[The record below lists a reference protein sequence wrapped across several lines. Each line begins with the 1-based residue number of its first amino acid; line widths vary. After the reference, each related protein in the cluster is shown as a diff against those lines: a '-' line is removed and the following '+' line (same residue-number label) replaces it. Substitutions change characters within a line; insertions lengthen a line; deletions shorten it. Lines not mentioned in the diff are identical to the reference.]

1 MLLLS
6 IIIPLYNVEAYIGKL
21 LQSIFSQDTERV
33 EIIVVNDGTPDD
45 SMNVVQ
51 GFVSVHANLHIVNQP
66 NRGLSEARNA
76 GLKQA
81 QGKYVWFVDGDDS
94 ISTDSLNGLRNLL
107 LTADMDVWA
116 FDVTRIR
123 NVNGSEK
130 EETDKL
136 CYKRSQYRFY
146 NRMLKRDDTV
156 GVLKEAFVQRFVFR
170 KDFLDANGLRFFS
183 GIYHEDNEFMP
194 RVMFYARNVMFVEK
208 AYYRYL
214 IRENGNIMSTKNV
227 KRIKDRLLITDN
239 LLKFKHEHARTPEDR
254 CFMNFYIFSMIRGLI
269 CEQNDFGAEGQG
281 MIRAGYKRFRRFGVS
296 AVAASLYYR
305 LPKSL
310 LKACVMVIHPSW
322 VRYLEKRVVR

>member
-6 IIIPLYNVEAYIGKL
+6 IIIPVYNVEAYIGKL

-208 AYYRYL
+208 AYYL
-214 IRENGNIMSTKNV
+214 N
-227 KRIKDRLLITDN
+227 
-239 LLKFKHEHARTPEDR
+239 
-254 CFMNFYIFSMIRGLI
+254 
-269 CEQNDFGAEGQG
+269 
-281 MIRAGYKRFRRFGVS
+281 S
-296 AVAASLYYR
+296 AAF
-305 LPKSL
+305 
-310 LKACVMVIHPSW
+310 
-322 VRYLEKRVVR
+322 